1 MVKSLEETYGPG
13 VVPLPGRTTFY
24 KLIEGLSTGRH
35 TFGSA
40 VTRRQTANR
49 PDGPFTPTFATRP
62 GEQVQIDSTPL
73 DVMVLLDS
81 GIAVRADLT
90 IAIDVATRTH
100 LRGGAAPGGHQG
112 GGRRVAAGQDAGPG
126 TDAAGMGGV
135 AADVGVPAAARPA
148 RRDRRADGAGRR
160 ETSDRAGHHRHRRRP
175 GVPVRYLHPGLRPAG
190 RLRAKGQ
197 ARTPTDKSIVE
208 ATFNSINTLLVQHL
222 AAYTGSNVTLRGDRV
237 DAEAV
242 WTVPQLQDL
251 LDEWLISGWQC
262 RPHSSLRDPY
272 FPRRAMSPNDMY
284 ASLVAAV
291 GYLPLTLTGED
302 YLELLP
308 VKWQAINDYGIRIS
322 YRTYDSP
329 DLGPWRRQHSGIT
342 AKKGRWEIHYDP
354 YDLSQV
360 FVRTPAGWITVPWTH
375 LPMVSAPFADFTWR
389 HARRLAAEAG
399 LSRSQPD
406 WADRPAR
413 RDGPPATVRHRRSG
427 SARRTRRRRVSRHER
442 ISFRR
447 CLAVIA

>member
-1 MVKSLEETYGPG
+1 M
-13 VVPLPGRTTFY
+13 
-24 KLIEGLSTGRH
+24 
-35 TFGSA
+35 
-40 VTRRQTANR
+40 
-49 PDGPFTPTFATRP
+49 
-62 GEQVQIDSTPL
+62 
-73 DVMVLLDS
+73 
-81 GIAVRADLT
+81 
-90 IAIDVATRTH
+90 
-100 LRGGAAPGGHQG
+100 
-112 GGRRVAAGQDAGPG
+112 
-126 TDAAGMGGV
+126 
-135 AADVGVPAAARPA
+135 
-148 RRDRRADGAGRR
+148 
-160 ETSDRAGHHRHRRRP
+160 
-175 GVPVRYLHPGLRPAG
+175 
-190 RLRAKGQ
+190 
-197 ARTPTDKSIVE
+197 
-208 ATFNSINTLLVQHL
+208 
-222 AAYTGSNVTLRGDRV
+222 TLRGDRV